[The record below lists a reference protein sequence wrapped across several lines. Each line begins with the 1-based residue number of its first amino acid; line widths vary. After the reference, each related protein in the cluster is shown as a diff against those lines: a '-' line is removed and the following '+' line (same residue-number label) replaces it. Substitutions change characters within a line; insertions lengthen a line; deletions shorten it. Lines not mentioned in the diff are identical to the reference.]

1 MCAGGLEAM
10 SGSGAS
16 TRNSQSH
23 TPPPK
28 HRHFLLRPLLDAS
41 AAGIVFVLLTAVMTS
56 APVRAC
62 PFSVAFSGL
71 DHKAAPF
78 VLRAVAKPEP
88 APITEIATT
97 SSAWAPNAVFRR
109 TSDTAAW
116 SLLGISFS
124 LLTALNLAF
133 FRHLRRT
140 YAPRAARNS
149 ARK

>member
-1 MCAGGLEAM
+1 M
-10 SGSGAS
+10 SGSGEP
-16 TRNSQSH
+16 TRNSQSRSLRS
-23 TPPPK
+23 K
-28 HRHFLLRPLLDAS
+28 YRFLLRSIVDAS
-41 AAGIVFVLLTAVMTS
+41 AAGIVFILLTAVMTS

-62 PFSVAFSGL
+62 PFSAVISGV
-71 DHKAAPF
+71 DRTAAPL
-78 VLRAVAKPEP
+78 VLRAVGEPGP

-116 SLLGISFS
+116 TLLGISFS

-140 YAPRAARNS
+140 YAPRAARTS
-149 ARK
+149 ART